1 MKGKQNSTLEVYK
14 KTLRRRNYSEQTIRS
29 YSFCVG
35 NFFAYFKKDAYH
47 ISIREAKAYIEN
59 YNYSS
64 VSQQNQIIS
73 SIKLLYKEVLGRKL
87 RDLKISRPKKEKKL
101 PKVIDSECLKE
112 TILGV
117 KNLKHKAILMIG
129 YSCALRVSEVI
140 NLKIE
145 DVDSKRMLINIR
157 NAKGRKDRIVVL
169 SETMLETLREYYKEY
184 KPKEYLFNGQS
195 KMQYSTTSCNKI
207 VKKYLGERFHYH
219 MLRHSSATTMFE
231 NGTDISVIQKILGH
245 EDIKTSLIYTHISK
259 NKLRGAHLPI

>member
-1 MKGKQNSTLEVYK
+1 MNIRKWHTLYSKDCRIKYNSESTSKTYSYCVLKFLTHFKHEVEPKSISNTKIKDWLLTFETLNTRKQML
-14 KTLRRRNYSEQTIRS
+14 
-29 YSFCVG
+29 C
-35 NFFAYFKKDAYH
+35 
-47 ISIREAKAYIEN
+47 
-59 YNYSS
+59 
-64 VSQQNQIIS
+64 
-73 SIKLLYKEVLGRKL
+73 SIKSFYSLTIGMKNKL
-87 RDLKISRPKKEKKL
+87 DKIPYPKKEKKL
-101 PKVIDSECLKE
+101 PKVIESEYLKE

-145 DVDSKRMLINIR
+145 DIDSKRMLININ

-169 SETMLETLREYYKEY
+169 SEIMLETLREYYKEY

-195 KMQYSTTSCNKI
+195 RIQYSTASCNKI

-245 EDIKTSLIYTHISK
+245 KKIETSLIYTHISR